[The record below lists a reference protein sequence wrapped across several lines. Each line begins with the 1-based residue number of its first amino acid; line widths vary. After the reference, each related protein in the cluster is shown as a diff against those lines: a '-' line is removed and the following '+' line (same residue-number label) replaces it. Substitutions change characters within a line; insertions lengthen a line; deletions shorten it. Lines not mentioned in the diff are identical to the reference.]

1 MVVCN
6 VSYLAYLQK
15 CIFID
20 KFQVNEK
27 RDTLSSDI
35 TPNYESYG
43 D

>member
-1 MVVCN
+1 MGN

-15 CIFID
+15 FIFID

-27 RDTLSSDI
+27 HYHLIFVI